1 MEYGISGL
9 PGAGKTLTAIEMVT
23 SEELFSEREIYYH
36 RIPVLMLDYEVCCS
50 FQGWFYGW
58 FLHNNS
64 SNSALTRKVAQ
75 IHKKEDRFIEP
86 EDFPYLEK
94 DHSESNPV
102 EIFLYWIRRVYSKE
116 RLALLDEFL
125 AIRKIDESTLTF
137 EDIKSLNY
145 HWTEFNNPKDWVELP
160 NQCIAVMDEIH
171 HFWPP
176 RTRGDVP
183 PELEAISTHRHTGK
197 DLVLITQDFANV
209 DIFIRRMMNYH
220 THYEFA
226 GADRVACYKRKKYI
240 DISNPFDKK
249 AADKTIVKRPVHLY
263 GSYYSTERDT
273 NNNKLSKGAKNGL
286 ILGIVSLVIFLLAL
300 FVGLPY
306 VYFYF
311 TGEPEPTEAEAKAAT
326 TAAAATTQTI
336 RPKDFNA
343 MAYQPS
349 FDAMPWSA
357 PLYNNALQPS
367 SYPDLM
373 CFMVVDNCQCVT
385 QQSTVY
391 TMEKL
396 HCESIANNGLFDP
409 HLKTANQSVKK
420 KSQSKGLFK

>member
-137 EDIKSLNY
+137 EDIKPLNY

-391 TMEKL
+391 TMEKS

-409 HLKTANQSVKK
+409 HLKTATQNVKK